1 MSTVGSIVVVG
12 GGQAGLQTAC
22 SLRDEKFA
30 GRILLIGDEHHLPYQ
45 RPPLSKAFIE
55 GELAPDALT
64 LRPSKFLDDKK
75 IEILGG
81 DSVVAIERAER
92 RVRTHSGASSAY
104 DHLVLAT
111 GTRHRPLAVP
121 GADLAGVSYL
131 RSIGDALALR
141 KRLAEAEQ
149 LVIIGGGFIGLEV
162 AAVARKRGVQTTV
175 VDIAPRLMARAVS
188 SLASEYFHD
197 RHARSGVIFR
207 YQVKIDAIVGRDGE
221 VTGVLLNTGEHLKA
235 DLVLV
240 GIGVLPNT
248 ELAVAAQLAVED
260 GIVVDEVLTTSDP
273 DISAVGDCAVFPC
286 RWADDQPR
294 RLESVQN
301 AVDQGRTVAA
311 KLVGRPKRYA
321 SVPWFWSDQGD
332 AKLQIA
338 GLTTGHDQVLL
349 SGEMSD
355 DVFSVFCFKDGVL
368 VGVESVNRPAD
379 HIAARRLLQGNLRPS
394 PDQVVESKFDLKAL
408 EAQATSSA
416 AETRP

>member
-22 SLRDEKFA
+22 SLREEKFV
-30 GRILLIGDEHHLPYQ
+30 GRILLIGDEQHPPYQ

-55 GELAPDALT
+55 GKLAPDALI
-64 LRPSKFLDDKK
+64 LKPSKFLDNKQ

-81 DSVVAIERAER
+81 DSVVAIDRANR
-92 RVRTHSGASSAY
+92 RVWTRSGANFAY

-111 GTRHRPLAVP
+111 GARHRPLAIP

-162 AAVARKRGVQTTV
+162 AAVARKRGVRTTV

-188 SLASEYFHD
+188 SFTSEYFHD
-197 RHARSGVIFR
+197 RHARSGVAFR
-207 YQVKIDAIVGRDGE
+207 YQVKIDAVAGRDGK
-221 VTGVLLNTGEHLKA
+221 VTGVLLNTGEHLNA

-248 ELAVAAQLAVED
+248 ELAAAAELAVKD
-260 GIVVDEVLTTSDP
+260 GIVVDDVLTTSDP
-273 DISAVGDCAVFPC
+273 EISAVGDCAVFPC

-311 KLVGRPKRYA
+311 KLVGRPRQYA

-332 AKLQIA
+332 AKLQIT
-338 GLTTGHDQVLL
+338 GLTAGHDQVLL
-349 SGEMSD
+349 SGEMGD
-355 DVFSVFCFKDGVL
+355 DAFSVFCFKDGAL

-379 HIAARRLLQGNLRPS
+379 HIAARRLLQGDVRPS
-394 PDQVVESKFDLKAL
+394 PDHIVDFRFDVKAL
-408 EAQATSSA
+408 EAHARRST
-416 AETRP
+416 AEARS